1 MPARVTPPNAT
12 PAPTAPK
19 IKLPGPTPKATPP
32 KIAIPKPTAQPTA
45 PKNIAPVPKPTAT
58 ATAPKLKMPDAKP
71 TPTPPKLGIPKATPA
86 ATPPKDIAPKPTATP
101 KKKLV
106 PGPQDWKPAP
116 KPVPTAPPL
125 KGPQD
130 KDPGNNGKGSK
141 WKGKSGWNVWI
152 NIDVNP
158 PPPTVIYVPSVP
170 VYQAVQ
176 RSEVVHVQ
184 GGIAPVPE
192 DYTPPAEAPP
202 QEGPTA
208 LRAWNGDPA
217 PETRKF
223 DQTRVKVI
231 PAPDGTSAWQFFWQ
245 TSGAEPQAARWE
257 VATVPFVGGVET
269 FPPAG
274 LVAYGDASLDAE
286 IPAMANFFAIDFGAL
301 TQGIEDA
308 PPLRQVYMRVVP
320 VDGDGKPVVAPSNF
334 VRIDLP

>member
-1 MPARVTPPNAT
+1 
-12 PAPTAPK
+12 
-19 IKLPGPTPKATPP
+19 
-32 KIAIPKPTAQPTA
+32 
-45 PKNIAPVPKPTAT
+45 
-58 ATAPKLKMPDAKP
+58 
-71 TPTPPKLGIPKATPA
+71 
-86 ATPPKDIAPKPTATP
+86 
-101 KKKLV
+101 LV

-125 KGPQD
+125 KGPVDNNPDD
-130 KDPGNNGKGSK
+130 KGKGSK
-141 WKGKSGWNVWI
+141 WKGKGGWNVWI

-170 VYQAVQ
+170 VYQAVK

-192 DYTPPAEAPP
+192 DYAPPAEAPP

-223 DQTRVKVI
+223 DQTRVKI
-231 PAPDGTSAWQFFWQ
+231 APGPDGAQSWEFFWA

-257 VATVPFVGGVET
+257 VATVPFVAGVET

-286 IPAMANFFAIDFGAL
+286 VPAMGNFFAIDFGAL

-320 VDGDGKPVVAPSNF
+320 VDGDGKPAVAPSNF